1 MDWQLAHLSDSL
13 SSDHLWIPS
22 KLEGR
27 QVPSVLGNYPDLI
40 YYLTQ
45 FIFCRLD
52 QHLPFLGGK
61 KPALGWVC
69 SFLFLSMNSVQT
81 ACLFSVWSSSVG
93 SRREHH
99 QDSLL
104 FLSAILCT
112 WGGVA
117 TGFSHSSSCEQ
128 NLHIF
133 SLLAGRYFSNYF
145 YYFFL
150 SVMLRLKPR
159 ACYVLSKCSVLSYSA
174 CPQVTITF
182 NFYI

>member
-1 MDWQLAHLSDSL
+1 MSLQLF
-13 SSDHLWIPS
+13 
-22 KLEGR
+22 
-27 QVPSVLGNYPDLI
+27 V
-40 YYLTQ
+40 
-45 FIFCRLD
+45 
-52 QHLPFLGGK
+52 
-61 KPALGWVC
+61 
-69 SFLFLSMNSVQT
+69 SFYE
-81 ACLFSVWSSSVG
+81 FSA
-93 SRREHH
+93 
-99 QDSLL
+99 DSLL
-104 FLSAILCT
+104 VLRVKQQRGQSEGASSGLPPFLISHSVHM
-112 WGGVA
+112 GGVA

-159 ACYVLSKCSVLSYSA
+159 ACCVLSKCSVLSYSA